1 MRVEGSGVGNEVLK
15 ISGSVSVV
23 VFSVVGTSGVV
34 VSVVGKTMGVKSSA
48 PIHSSLG
55 TQ

>member
-23 VFSVVGTSGVV
+23 VLSVVGISGVV
-34 VSVVGKTMGVKSSA
+34 VSEVGEAMEVKSSV
-48 PIHSSLG
+48 PVHNSTGI
-55 TQ
+55 Q